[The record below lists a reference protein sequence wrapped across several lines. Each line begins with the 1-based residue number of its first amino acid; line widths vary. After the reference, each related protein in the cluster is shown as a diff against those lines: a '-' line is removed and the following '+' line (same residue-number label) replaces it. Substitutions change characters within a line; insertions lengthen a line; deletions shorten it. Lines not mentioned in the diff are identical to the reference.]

1 MNAKNTDNRPVKTI
15 RLGAVEASI
24 WENTSADGRKS
35 HSVTF
40 KRSYKD
46 GEEWRDSDSY
56 WPDHL
61 PLLAKAADMAHTA
74 ILTELRNPGPASD
87 EA

>member
-1 MNAKNTDNRPVKTI
+1 MNKNKPVKTI
-15 RLGAVEASI
+15 RLGSIEASI
-24 WENTSADGRKS
+24 WENEADDGRKT

-46 GEEWRDSDSY
+46 GEEWKDSESY
-56 WPDHL
+56 WTEHL

-74 ILTELRNPGPASD
+74 ILTDLRHSSSD
-87 EA
+87 R

>member
-1 MNAKNTDNRPVKTI
+1 MSENKPKNKPIKTI
-15 RLGAVEASI
+15 RVGAVEASI
-24 WENTSADGRKS
+24 WENTGSDGRVN

-46 GEEWRDSDSY
+46 GETWKDSDSY
-56 WPDHL
+56 WSDHL

-74 ILTELRNPGPASD
+74 ILTELRTSKIED
-87 EA
+87 